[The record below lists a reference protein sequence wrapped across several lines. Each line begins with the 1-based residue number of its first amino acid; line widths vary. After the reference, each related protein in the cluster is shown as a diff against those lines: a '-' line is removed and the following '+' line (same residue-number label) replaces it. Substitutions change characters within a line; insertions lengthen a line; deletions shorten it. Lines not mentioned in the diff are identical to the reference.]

1 MGGAKPMNDGTA
13 RRMWQL
19 YEPIHDVTYFTPEAR
34 AAADSLGV
42 RGFWMGYFALRVAP
56 LGPVGP
62 AVAAAAFFGF
72 HPDRVARALP
82 DAWTYTNPHDAVRVR
97 LAGADAALRRLW
109 GNVTVE
115 SQEVVDAADLAWQA
129 ASAADTAGRILAA
142 ANQALPRPAQPHL
155 ALWQATTTLREH
167 RGDGHIAVLLARGV
181 SPVQA
186 HLNRVGGGDLAGGA
200 DAVEIG
206 HLDIQHQHVRAQGDR
221 RADRIAAGGR
231 GGNHVDARNGA
242 EQRRQ
247 AIADDGM
254 VVGERDPDRVSSGT
268 GHNGSLAS
276 TRPPR
281 ACGPASKVPRS
292 SAARSRIEVI
302 PTPGRHCGVGGPSS
316 VTAISKA
323 PFTTIRSSTCDA
335 PACRTALVS
344 ASTAIR

>member
-1 MGGAKPMNDGTA
+1 MNDGTA

-82 DAWTYTNPHDAVRVR
+82 DAWTYTNPHDAIRVR

-115 SQEVVDAADLAWQA
+115 SQEVADAADLAWQA

-186 HLNRVGGGDLAGGA
+186 HLIKAAASEADPAVLRESRRWSA
-200 DAVEIG
+200 DAWRSAVEELSATG
-206 HLDIQHQHVRAQGDR
+206 WLDVAAHLTPAGAAQHDEIEAATDRAAMQPW
-221 RADRIAAGGR
+221 RALGEPATARLAELVTPLAA
-231 GGNHVDARNGA
+231 A
-242 EQRRQ
+242 
-247 AIADDGM
+247 
-254 VVGERDPDRVSSGT
+254 VVGSGILPT
-268 GHNGSLAS
+268 SNPVGLTAHRQSPHPGHG
-276 TRPPR
+276 
-281 ACGPASKVPRS
+281 
-292 SAARSRIEVI
+292 
-302 PTPGRHCGVGGPSS
+302 
-316 VTAISKA
+316 
-323 PFTTIRSSTCDA
+323 
-335 PACRTALVS
+335 
-344 ASTAIR
+344 

>member
-1 MGGAKPMNDGTA
+1 MNDGTA

-42 RGFWMGYFALRVAP
+42 RGFWMGYFALRAAP

-82 DAWTYTNPHDAVRVR
+82 DAWTYTNPHDAIRVR

-186 HLNRVGGGDLAGGA
+186 HLIKAAASEADPAVLRESRRWSA
-200 DAVEIG
+200 DAWRSAVEELSATG
-206 HLDIQHQHVRAQGDR
+206 WLDVAAHLTPAGAAQHDEIEAATDRAAMQPW
-221 RADRIAAGGR
+221 RALGEPATARLAELVTPLAAAVVGSGILPTSNPVGLTAHRQSPHPGR
-231 GGNHVDARNGA
+231 G
-242 EQRRQ
+242 
-247 AIADDGM
+247 
-254 VVGERDPDRVSSGT
+254 
-268 GHNGSLAS
+268 
-276 TRPPR
+276 
-281 ACGPASKVPRS
+281 
-292 SAARSRIEVI
+292 
-302 PTPGRHCGVGGPSS
+302 
-316 VTAISKA
+316 
-323 PFTTIRSSTCDA
+323 
-335 PACRTALVS
+335 
-344 ASTAIR
+344 

>member
-82 DAWTYTNPHDAVRVR
+82 DAWTYTNPHDAIRVR

-186 HLNRVGGGDLAGGA
+186 HLIKAAAGEADPAVLRESRRWSA
-200 DAVEIG
+200 DAWRSAVEELSATG
-206 HLDIQHQHVRAQGDR
+206 WLDVAAHLTPAGAAQHDEIEAATDRAAMQPW
-221 RADRIAAGGR
+221 RALGEPATARLAELVTPLAA
-231 GGNHVDARNGA
+231 A
-242 EQRRQ
+242 
-247 AIADDGM
+247 
-254 VVGERDPDRVSSGT
+254 VVGSGILPT
-268 GHNGSLAS
+268 SNPVGLTAHRQSPHPGHG
-276 TRPPR
+276 
-281 ACGPASKVPRS
+281 
-292 SAARSRIEVI
+292 
-302 PTPGRHCGVGGPSS
+302 
-316 VTAISKA
+316 
-323 PFTTIRSSTCDA
+323 
-335 PACRTALVS
+335 
-344 ASTAIR
+344 

>member
-1 MGGAKPMNDGTA
+1 MNDGTA

-82 DAWTYTNPHDAVRVR
+82 DAWTYTNPHDAIRVR

-186 HLNRVGGGDLAGGA
+186 HLIKAAAGEADPAVLRESRRWSA
-200 DAVEIG
+200 DAWRSAVDELSATGWLDVAAHLTPAGAAQHDEIEAAT
-206 HLDIQHQHVRAQGDR
+206 DRAAMQPW
-221 RADRIAAGGR
+221 RALGEPATARLAELVTPLAAAVVGSGILPTSNPVGLTAHRQSPHPGR
-231 GGNHVDARNGA
+231 G
-242 EQRRQ
+242 
-247 AIADDGM
+247 
-254 VVGERDPDRVSSGT
+254 
-268 GHNGSLAS
+268 
-276 TRPPR
+276 
-281 ACGPASKVPRS
+281 
-292 SAARSRIEVI
+292 
-302 PTPGRHCGVGGPSS
+302 
-316 VTAISKA
+316 
-323 PFTTIRSSTCDA
+323 
-335 PACRTALVS
+335 
-344 ASTAIR
+344 

>member
-1 MGGAKPMNDGTA
+1 MNDGTA

-82 DAWTYTNPHDAVRVR
+82 DAWTYTNPHDAIRVR

-109 GNVTVE
+109 GDVTVE
-115 SQEVVDAADLAWQA
+115 SQEVADAADLAWQA

-186 HLNRVGGGDLAGGA
+186 HLIKAAAGEADPAVLRESRRWSA
-200 DAVEIG
+200 DAWRSAVEELSATG
-206 HLDIQHQHVRAQGDR
+206 WLDVVAHLTPAGAAQHDEIEAATDRAAMQPW
-221 RADRIAAGGR
+221 RALGEPATARLAELVTPLAAAVVGSGILPTSNPVGLTAHRQSPHPGR
-231 GGNHVDARNGA
+231 G
-242 EQRRQ
+242 
-247 AIADDGM
+247 
-254 VVGERDPDRVSSGT
+254 
-268 GHNGSLAS
+268 
-276 TRPPR
+276 
-281 ACGPASKVPRS
+281 
-292 SAARSRIEVI
+292 
-302 PTPGRHCGVGGPSS
+302 
-316 VTAISKA
+316 
-323 PFTTIRSSTCDA
+323 
-335 PACRTALVS
+335 
-344 ASTAIR
+344 

>member
-42 RGFWMGYFALRVAP
+42 RGFWMGYFALRAAP

-82 DAWTYTNPHDAVRVR
+82 DAWTYTNPHDAIRVR

-109 GNVTVE
+109 GDVTVE
-115 SQEVVDAADLAWQA
+115 SQEVADAADLAWQA

-186 HLNRVGGGDLAGGA
+186 HLIKAAAGEADPAVLRESRRWSA
-200 DAVEIG
+200 DAWRSAVEELSATG
-206 HLDIQHQHVRAQGDR
+206 WLDVAAHLTPAGAAQHDEIEAATDRAAMQPW
-221 RADRIAAGGR
+221 RALGEPATARLAELVTPLAAAVVGSGILPTSNPVGLTAHRQSPHPGR
-231 GGNHVDARNGA
+231 G
-242 EQRRQ
+242 
-247 AIADDGM
+247 
-254 VVGERDPDRVSSGT
+254 
-268 GHNGSLAS
+268 
-276 TRPPR
+276 
-281 ACGPASKVPRS
+281 
-292 SAARSRIEVI
+292 
-302 PTPGRHCGVGGPSS
+302 
-316 VTAISKA
+316 
-323 PFTTIRSSTCDA
+323 
-335 PACRTALVS
+335 
-344 ASTAIR
+344 

>member
-1 MGGAKPMNDGTA
+1 
-13 RRMWQL
+13 
-19 YEPIHDVTYFTPEAR
+19 
-34 AAADSLGV
+34 
-42 RGFWMGYFALRVAP
+42 MGYFALRVAP

-82 DAWTYTNPHDAVRVR
+82 DAWTYTNPHDAIRVR

-186 HLNRVGGGDLAGGA
+186 HLIKAAASEADPAVLRESRRWSA
-200 DAVEIG
+200 DAWRSAVEELSATG
-206 HLDIQHQHVRAQGDR
+206 WLDVAAHLTPAGAAQHDEIEAATDRAAMQPW
-221 RADRIAAGGR
+221 RALGEPATARLAELVTPLAAAVVGSGILPTSNPVGLTAHRQSPHPGR
-231 GGNHVDARNGA
+231 G
-242 EQRRQ
+242 
-247 AIADDGM
+247 
-254 VVGERDPDRVSSGT
+254 
-268 GHNGSLAS
+268 
-276 TRPPR
+276 
-281 ACGPASKVPRS
+281 
-292 SAARSRIEVI
+292 
-302 PTPGRHCGVGGPSS
+302 
-316 VTAISKA
+316 
-323 PFTTIRSSTCDA
+323 
-335 PACRTALVS
+335 
-344 ASTAIR
+344 

>member
-1 MGGAKPMNDGTA
+1 MGGAKPMSDGTA

-82 DAWTYTNPHDAVRVR
+82 DAWTYANPHDAIRAR

-109 GNVTVE
+109 GDVTVE
-115 SQEVVDAADLAWQA
+115 SQEVADAADLAWQA

-186 HLNRVGGGDLAGGA
+186 HLIKAAAGEADPAVLRESRRWSA
-200 DAVEIG
+200 DAWRSAVEELSATG
-206 HLDIQHQHVRAQGDR
+206 WLDVAAHLTPAGAAQHDEIEAATDRAAMQPW
-221 RADRIAAGGR
+221 RALGEPATARLAELVTPLAAAVVGSGILPTSNPVGLTAHRQSPHPGR
-231 GGNHVDARNGA
+231 G
-242 EQRRQ
+242 
-247 AIADDGM
+247 
-254 VVGERDPDRVSSGT
+254 
-268 GHNGSLAS
+268 
-276 TRPPR
+276 
-281 ACGPASKVPRS
+281 
-292 SAARSRIEVI
+292 
-302 PTPGRHCGVGGPSS
+302 
-316 VTAISKA
+316 
-323 PFTTIRSSTCDA
+323 
-335 PACRTALVS
+335 
-344 ASTAIR
+344 

>member
-1 MGGAKPMNDGTA
+1 MNDGTA

-72 HPDRVARALP
+72 HPDRVVRALP
-82 DAWTYTNPHDAVRVR
+82 DAWTYTNPHDAIRVR

-186 HLNRVGGGDLAGGA
+186 HLIKAAAGEADPAVLRESRRWSA
-200 DAVEIG
+200 DAWRSAVEELSATG
-206 HLDIQHQHVRAQGDR
+206 WLDVAAHLTPAGAAQHDEIEAATDRAAMQPW
-221 RADRIAAGGR
+221 RALGEPATARLAELVTPLAAAVVGSRILPTSNPVGLTAHRQSPHPGR
-231 GGNHVDARNGA
+231 G
-242 EQRRQ
+242 
-247 AIADDGM
+247 
-254 VVGERDPDRVSSGT
+254 
-268 GHNGSLAS
+268 
-276 TRPPR
+276 
-281 ACGPASKVPRS
+281 
-292 SAARSRIEVI
+292 
-302 PTPGRHCGVGGPSS
+302 
-316 VTAISKA
+316 
-323 PFTTIRSSTCDA
+323 
-335 PACRTALVS
+335 
-344 ASTAIR
+344 

>member
-82 DAWTYTNPHDAVRVR
+82 DAWTYTNPHDAIRVR

-167 RGDGHIAVLLARGV
+167 RGDGHIAVLLTRGV

-186 HLNRVGGGDLAGGA
+186 HLIKAAAGEADPAVLRESRRWSA
-200 DAVEIG
+200 DAWRSAVEELSATG
-206 HLDIQHQHVRAQGDR
+206 WLDVAAHLTPAGAAQHDEIEAATDRAAMQPW
-221 RADRIAAGGR
+221 RALGEPATARLAELVTPLAAAVVGSGILPTSNPVGLTAHRQSPHPGR
-231 GGNHVDARNGA
+231 G
-242 EQRRQ
+242 
-247 AIADDGM
+247 
-254 VVGERDPDRVSSGT
+254 
-268 GHNGSLAS
+268 
-276 TRPPR
+276 
-281 ACGPASKVPRS
+281 
-292 SAARSRIEVI
+292 
-302 PTPGRHCGVGGPSS
+302 
-316 VTAISKA
+316 
-323 PFTTIRSSTCDA
+323 
-335 PACRTALVS
+335 
-344 ASTAIR
+344 

>member
-1 MGGAKPMNDGTA
+1 
-13 RRMWQL
+13 MWQL

-42 RGFWMGYFALRVAP
+42 RGFWMGYFALRAAP

-82 DAWTYTNPHDAVRVR
+82 DAWTYTNPHDAIRVR

-186 HLNRVGGGDLAGGA
+186 HLIKAAAGEADPAVLRESRRWSA
-200 DAVEIG
+200 DAWRSAVEELSATG
-206 HLDIQHQHVRAQGDR
+206 WLDVAAHLTPAGAAQHDEIEAATDRAAMQPW
-221 RADRIAAGGR
+221 RALGEPATARLAELVTPLAAAVVGSGILPTSNPVGLTAHRQSPHPGR
-231 GGNHVDARNGA
+231 G
-242 EQRRQ
+242 
-247 AIADDGM
+247 
-254 VVGERDPDRVSSGT
+254 
-268 GHNGSLAS
+268 
-276 TRPPR
+276 
-281 ACGPASKVPRS
+281 
-292 SAARSRIEVI
+292 
-302 PTPGRHCGVGGPSS
+302 
-316 VTAISKA
+316 
-323 PFTTIRSSTCDA
+323 
-335 PACRTALVS
+335 
-344 ASTAIR
+344 

>member
-82 DAWTYTNPHDAVRVR
+82 DAWTYTNPHDAIRVR

-186 HLNRVGGGDLAGGA
+186 HLIKAAAGEADPAVLRESRRWSA
-200 DAVEIG
+200 DAWRSAVEELSARG
-206 HLDIQHQHVRAQGDR
+206 WLDVAAHLTPAGAAQHDEIEAATDRAAMQPW
-221 RADRIAAGGR
+221 RALGEPATARLAELVTPLAAAVVGSGILPTSNPVGLTAHRQSPHPGR
-231 GGNHVDARNGA
+231 G
-242 EQRRQ
+242 
-247 AIADDGM
+247 
-254 VVGERDPDRVSSGT
+254 
-268 GHNGSLAS
+268 
-276 TRPPR
+276 
-281 ACGPASKVPRS
+281 
-292 SAARSRIEVI
+292 
-302 PTPGRHCGVGGPSS
+302 
-316 VTAISKA
+316 
-323 PFTTIRSSTCDA
+323 
-335 PACRTALVS
+335 
-344 ASTAIR
+344 

>member
-1 MGGAKPMNDGTA
+1 MNDGTA

-82 DAWTYTNPHDAVRVR
+82 DAWTYTNPHDAIRVR

-186 HLNRVGGGDLAGGA
+186 HLIKAAASEADPAVLRESRRWSA
-200 DAVEIG
+200 DAWRSAVEELSATG
-206 HLDIQHQHVRAQGDR
+206 WLDVAAHLTPAGAAQHDEIEAATDRAAMQPW
-221 RADRIAAGGR
+221 RALGEPATARLAELVTPLAAAVVGSGILPTSNPVGLTAHRQSPHPGR
-231 GGNHVDARNGA
+231 G
-242 EQRRQ
+242 
-247 AIADDGM
+247 
-254 VVGERDPDRVSSGT
+254 
-268 GHNGSLAS
+268 
-276 TRPPR
+276 
-281 ACGPASKVPRS
+281 
-292 SAARSRIEVI
+292 
-302 PTPGRHCGVGGPSS
+302 
-316 VTAISKA
+316 
-323 PFTTIRSSTCDA
+323 
-335 PACRTALVS
+335 
-344 ASTAIR
+344 

>member
-82 DAWTYTNPHDAVRVR
+82 DAWTYTNPHDAIRVR

-186 HLNRVGGGDLAGGA
+186 HLIKAAAGEADPAVLRESRRWSA
-200 DAVEIG
+200 DAWRSAVEELSATG
-206 HLDIQHQHVRAQGDR
+206 WLDVVAHLTPAGAAQHDEIEAATDRAAMQPW
-221 RADRIAAGGR
+221 RALGEPATARLAELVTPLAAAVVGSGILPTSNPVGLTAHRQSPHPGR
-231 GGNHVDARNGA
+231 G
-242 EQRRQ
+242 
-247 AIADDGM
+247 
-254 VVGERDPDRVSSGT
+254 
-268 GHNGSLAS
+268 
-276 TRPPR
+276 
-281 ACGPASKVPRS
+281 
-292 SAARSRIEVI
+292 
-302 PTPGRHCGVGGPSS
+302 
-316 VTAISKA
+316 
-323 PFTTIRSSTCDA
+323 
-335 PACRTALVS
+335 
-344 ASTAIR
+344 

>member
-82 DAWTYTNPHDAVRVR
+82 DAWTYTNPHDAIRVR

-186 HLNRVGGGDLAGGA
+186 HLIKAAAGEADPAVLRESRRWSA
-200 DAVEIG
+200 DAWRSAVEELSATG
-206 HLDIQHQHVRAQGDR
+206 WLDVAAHLTPAGAAQHDEIEAATDRAAMQPW
-221 RADRIAAGGR
+221 RALGEPATARLAELVTPLAAAVVGSGILPTSNPVGLTAHRQSPHPGR
-231 GGNHVDARNGA
+231 G
-242 EQRRQ
+242 
-247 AIADDGM
+247 
-254 VVGERDPDRVSSGT
+254 
-268 GHNGSLAS
+268 
-276 TRPPR
+276 
-281 ACGPASKVPRS
+281 
-292 SAARSRIEVI
+292 
-302 PTPGRHCGVGGPSS
+302 
-316 VTAISKA
+316 
-323 PFTTIRSSTCDA
+323 
-335 PACRTALVS
+335 
-344 ASTAIR
+344 

>member
-56 LGPVGP
+56 LGP
-62 AVAAAAFFGF
+62 
-72 HPDRVARALP
+72 
-82 DAWTYTNPHDAVRVR
+82 DAWTYTNPHDAIRVR

-186 HLNRVGGGDLAGGA
+186 HLIKAAAGEADPAVLRESRRWSA
-200 DAVEIG
+200 DAWRSAVEELSATG
-206 HLDIQHQHVRAQGDR
+206 WLDVAAHLTPAGAAQHDEIEAATDRAAMQPW
-221 RADRIAAGGR
+221 RALGEPATARLAELVTPLAAAVVGSGILPTSNPVGLTAHRQSPHPGR
-231 GGNHVDARNGA
+231 G
-242 EQRRQ
+242 
-247 AIADDGM
+247 
-254 VVGERDPDRVSSGT
+254 
-268 GHNGSLAS
+268 
-276 TRPPR
+276 
-281 ACGPASKVPRS
+281 
-292 SAARSRIEVI
+292 
-302 PTPGRHCGVGGPSS
+302 
-316 VTAISKA
+316 
-323 PFTTIRSSTCDA
+323 
-335 PACRTALVS
+335 
-344 ASTAIR
+344 

>member
-1 MGGAKPMNDGTA
+1 MNDGTA

-82 DAWTYTNPHDAVRVR
+82 DAWTYTNPHDAIRVR

-109 GNVTVE
+109 GDVTVE
-115 SQEVVDAADLAWQA
+115 SQEVADAADLAWQA

-186 HLNRVGGGDLAGGA
+186 HLIKAAAGEADPAVLRESRRWSA
-200 DAVEIG
+200 DAWRSAVEELSATG
-206 HLDIQHQHVRAQGDR
+206 WLDVAAHLTPAGAAQHDEIEAATDRAAMQPW
-221 RADRIAAGGR
+221 RALGEPATARLAELVTPLAAAVVGSGILPTSNPVGLTAHRQSPHPGR
-231 GGNHVDARNGA
+231 G
-242 EQRRQ
+242 
-247 AIADDGM
+247 
-254 VVGERDPDRVSSGT
+254 
-268 GHNGSLAS
+268 
-276 TRPPR
+276 
-281 ACGPASKVPRS
+281 
-292 SAARSRIEVI
+292 
-302 PTPGRHCGVGGPSS
+302 
-316 VTAISKA
+316 
-323 PFTTIRSSTCDA
+323 
-335 PACRTALVS
+335 
-344 ASTAIR
+344 

>member
-1 MGGAKPMNDGTA
+1 MNDGTA

-62 AVAAAAFFGF
+62 AVGAAAFFGF

-82 DAWTYTNPHDAVRVR
+82 DAWTYTNPHDAIRAR

-109 GNVTVE
+109 GDVTVE
-115 SQEVVDAADLAWQA
+115 SHEVADAADLAWQA
-129 ASAADTAGRILAA
+129 ASAADTAGRILTA

-186 HLNRVGGGDLAGGA
+186 HLIKAAAGEADPTVLRESRRWSA
-200 DAVEIG
+200 DAWRNAVKELSATGWLDVAAHLTPAGAAQHDEIEAAT
-206 HLDIQHQHVRAQGDR
+206 DRAAMQPW
-221 RADRIAAGGR
+221 RALGEPATARLAELVTPLAAAVVGSGILPTSNPVGLTAHRQSPHPGR
-231 GGNHVDARNGA
+231 G
-242 EQRRQ
+242 
-247 AIADDGM
+247 
-254 VVGERDPDRVSSGT
+254 
-268 GHNGSLAS
+268 
-276 TRPPR
+276 
-281 ACGPASKVPRS
+281 
-292 SAARSRIEVI
+292 
-302 PTPGRHCGVGGPSS
+302 
-316 VTAISKA
+316 
-323 PFTTIRSSTCDA
+323 
-335 PACRTALVS
+335 
-344 ASTAIR
+344 

>member
-1 MGGAKPMNDGTA
+1 MGGAKPMSDGTA

-82 DAWTYTNPHDAVRVR
+82 DAWTYANPHDAIRAR
-97 LAGADAALRRLW
+97 LAGADAGLRRLW
-109 GNVTVE
+109 GDVTVE
-115 SQEVVDAADLAWQA
+115 SQKVADAADLAWQA

-155 ALWQATTTLREH
+155 ALWQAATTLREH

-186 HLNRVGGGDLAGGA
+186 HLIKAAAGEADPAVLRESRRWSA
-200 DAVEIG
+200 DAWRSAVEELSATG
-206 HLDIQHQHVRAQGDR
+206 WLDVVAHLTPAGAAQHDEIEAATDRAAMQPW
-221 RADRIAAGGR
+221 RALGEPATARLAELVTPLAAAVVGSGILPTSNPVGLTAHRQSPHPGR
-231 GGNHVDARNGA
+231 G
-242 EQRRQ
+242 
-247 AIADDGM
+247 
-254 VVGERDPDRVSSGT
+254 
-268 GHNGSLAS
+268 
-276 TRPPR
+276 
-281 ACGPASKVPRS
+281 
-292 SAARSRIEVI
+292 
-302 PTPGRHCGVGGPSS
+302 
-316 VTAISKA
+316 
-323 PFTTIRSSTCDA
+323 
-335 PACRTALVS
+335 
-344 ASTAIR
+344 

>member
-1 MGGAKPMNDGTA
+1 MNDGTA

-42 RGFWMGYFALRVAP
+42 RGFWMGYFALRAAP

-82 DAWTYTNPHDAVRVR
+82 DAWTYTNPHDAIRVR

-186 HLNRVGGGDLAGGA
+186 HLIKAAAGEADPAVLRESRRWSA
-200 DAVEIG
+200 DAWRSAVEELSATG
-206 HLDIQHQHVRAQGDR
+206 WLDVAAHLTPAGAAQHDEIEAATDRAAMQPW
-221 RADRIAAGGR
+221 RALGEPATARLAELVTPLAAAVVGSGILPTSNPVGLTAHRQSPHPGR
-231 GGNHVDARNGA
+231 G
-242 EQRRQ
+242 
-247 AIADDGM
+247 
-254 VVGERDPDRVSSGT
+254 
-268 GHNGSLAS
+268 
-276 TRPPR
+276 
-281 ACGPASKVPRS
+281 
-292 SAARSRIEVI
+292 
-302 PTPGRHCGVGGPSS
+302 
-316 VTAISKA
+316 
-323 PFTTIRSSTCDA
+323 
-335 PACRTALVS
+335 
-344 ASTAIR
+344 

>member
-1 MGGAKPMNDGTA
+1 MNDGTA

-82 DAWTYTNPHDAVRVR
+82 DAWTYTNPHDAIRVR

-186 HLNRVGGGDLAGGA
+186 HLIKAAAGEADPAVLRESRRWSA
-200 DAVEIG
+200 DAWRSAVEELSATG
-206 HLDIQHQHVRAQGDR
+206 WLDVAAHLTPAGAAQHDEIEAATDRAAMQPW
-221 RADRIAAGGR
+221 RALGEPATARLAELVTPLAAAVVGSGILPTSNPVGLTAHRQSPHPGR
-231 GGNHVDARNGA
+231 G
-242 EQRRQ
+242 
-247 AIADDGM
+247 
-254 VVGERDPDRVSSGT
+254 
-268 GHNGSLAS
+268 
-276 TRPPR
+276 
-281 ACGPASKVPRS
+281 
-292 SAARSRIEVI
+292 
-302 PTPGRHCGVGGPSS
+302 
-316 VTAISKA
+316 
-323 PFTTIRSSTCDA
+323 
-335 PACRTALVS
+335 
-344 ASTAIR
+344 

>member
-82 DAWTYTNPHDAVRVR
+82 DAWTYTNPHDAIRVR

-109 GNVTVE
+109 GDVTVE
-115 SQEVVDAADLAWQA
+115 SQEVADAADLAWQA

-186 HLNRVGGGDLAGGA
+186 HLIKAAAGEADPAVLRESRRWSA
-200 DAVEIG
+200 DAWRSAVEELSATG
-206 HLDIQHQHVRAQGDR
+206 WLDVAAHLTPAGAAQHDEIEAATDRAAMQPW
-221 RADRIAAGGR
+221 RALGEPATARLAELVTPLAAAVVGSGILPTSNPVGLTAHRQSPHPGR
-231 GGNHVDARNGA
+231 G
-242 EQRRQ
+242 
-247 AIADDGM
+247 
-254 VVGERDPDRVSSGT
+254 
-268 GHNGSLAS
+268 
-276 TRPPR
+276 
-281 ACGPASKVPRS
+281 
-292 SAARSRIEVI
+292 
-302 PTPGRHCGVGGPSS
+302 
-316 VTAISKA
+316 
-323 PFTTIRSSTCDA
+323 
-335 PACRTALVS
+335 
-344 ASTAIR
+344 

>member
-1 MGGAKPMNDGTA
+1 MGGANPMNDGTA

-82 DAWTYTNPHDAVRVR
+82 DAWTYTNPHDAIRVR

-186 HLNRVGGGDLAGGA
+186 HLIKAAAGEADPAVLRESRRWSA
-200 DAVEIG
+200 DAWRSAVEELSATG
-206 HLDIQHQHVRAQGDR
+206 WLDVAAHLTPAGAAQHDEIEAATDRAAMQPW
-221 RADRIAAGGR
+221 RAVGEPATARLAELVTPLAAAVVGSGILPTSNPVGLTAHRQSPHPGR
-231 GGNHVDARNGA
+231 G
-242 EQRRQ
+242 
-247 AIADDGM
+247 
-254 VVGERDPDRVSSGT
+254 
-268 GHNGSLAS
+268 
-276 TRPPR
+276 
-281 ACGPASKVPRS
+281 
-292 SAARSRIEVI
+292 
-302 PTPGRHCGVGGPSS
+302 
-316 VTAISKA
+316 
-323 PFTTIRSSTCDA
+323 
-335 PACRTALVS
+335 
-344 ASTAIR
+344 

>member
-82 DAWTYTNPHDAVRVR
+82 DAWTYTNPHDAIRVR

-115 SQEVVDAADLAWQA
+115 SQEVADAADLAWQA

-186 HLNRVGGGDLAGGA
+186 HLIKAAAGEADPAVLRESRRWSA
-200 DAVEIG
+200 DAWRSAVEELSATG
-206 HLDIQHQHVRAQGDR
+206 WLDVAAHLTPAGAAQHDEIEAATDRAAMQPW
-221 RADRIAAGGR
+221 RALGEPATARLAELVTPLAAAVVGSGILPTSNPVGLTAHRQSPHPGR
-231 GGNHVDARNGA
+231 G
-242 EQRRQ
+242 
-247 AIADDGM
+247 
-254 VVGERDPDRVSSGT
+254 
-268 GHNGSLAS
+268 
-276 TRPPR
+276 
-281 ACGPASKVPRS
+281 
-292 SAARSRIEVI
+292 
-302 PTPGRHCGVGGPSS
+302 
-316 VTAISKA
+316 
-323 PFTTIRSSTCDA
+323 
-335 PACRTALVS
+335 
-344 ASTAIR
+344 

>member
-82 DAWTYTNPHDAVRVR
+82 DAWTYTNPHDAIRVR

-186 HLNRVGGGDLAGGA
+186 HLIKAAAGEADPAVLRESRRWSA
-200 DAVEIG
+200 DAWRSAVDELSATGWLDVAAHLTPAGAAQHDEIEAAT
-206 HLDIQHQHVRAQGDR
+206 DRAAMQPW
-221 RADRIAAGGR
+221 RALGEPATARLAELVTPLAAAVVGSGILPTSNPVGLTAHRQSPHPGR
-231 GGNHVDARNGA
+231 G
-242 EQRRQ
+242 
-247 AIADDGM
+247 
-254 VVGERDPDRVSSGT
+254 
-268 GHNGSLAS
+268 
-276 TRPPR
+276 
-281 ACGPASKVPRS
+281 
-292 SAARSRIEVI
+292 
-302 PTPGRHCGVGGPSS
+302 
-316 VTAISKA
+316 
-323 PFTTIRSSTCDA
+323 
-335 PACRTALVS
+335 
-344 ASTAIR
+344 